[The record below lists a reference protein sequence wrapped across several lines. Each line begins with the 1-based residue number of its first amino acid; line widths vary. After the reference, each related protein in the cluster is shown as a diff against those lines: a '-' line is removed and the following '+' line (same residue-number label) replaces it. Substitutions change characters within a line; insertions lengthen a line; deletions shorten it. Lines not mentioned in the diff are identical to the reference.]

1 MFATGGV
8 MAACA
13 GSACM
18 TATCSCC
25 GAVGGAIAKI
35 SARALYVALFVLTTA
50 LAVVMRDYAK
60 PMLAKLP
67 WVVHAAGGAAGFE
80 PEDEWFGAQA
90 VYRVSLGAF
99 VFFAAMSL
107 LLADVRDR
115 ADPRDAMIQHG
126 NWTLK
131 VVAWVTC
138 LVFCLFFVGAHS
150 GVITAYVWFARVASG
165 LFLCAQSVILLDFA
179 FLWNASWLR
188 RSEHATERGDEK
200 AATGWIMGL
209 VLGTLVLFGG
219 AVALF
224 AFLYRWYVQGDAA
237 KCATNAWLISVVVV
251 FVVVC
256 AAASAHPAAA
266 ERGASVLPAAVVA
279 AYCAYLTHAAL
290 ASEPEMVNGAENEC
304 APKRASAGGA
314 GRREPA
320 GARRRGADA
329 PVGGVLGAAVRVG
342 GLFRGRRGRGR
353 SRDGFIARCRR
364 GRGRGRRGRGRGRRR
379 RRRRRVPRG
388 AGALLV
394 LVFPRRLRVGVGVP
408 GDAAHRL
415 GRARGRG
422 RRGRR
427 GHTGRGLGLGQR
439 LGQDCERLDHLA
451 AVRLDSRRAVR
462 HGGPRLSVTR
472 AKERDGRGPS
482 SSETRG
488 APKKDSPRRRETT
501 RVLPTYRSSY
511 RVT

>member
-165 LFLCAQSVILLDFA
+165 LFLCAQASFCWTSRFCGTRRGCAARSTPPARRREGRDGGDHGARARHARPVRRRGGALRVSVPVVRPGRRGEVRDKRVAHLRRRRFRRRLRRRFGA
-179 FLWNASWLR
+179 PGGGGARRLRAPRRGRRGVLRVPHATPRWLR
-188 RSEHATERGDEK
+188 AGDGERRGK
-200 AATGWIMGL
+200 R
-209 VLGTLVLFGG
+209 V
-219 AVALF
+219 
-224 AFLYRWYVQGDAA
+224 R
-237 KCATNAWLISVVVV
+237 
-251 FVVVC
+251 
-256 AAASAHPAAA
+256 A
-266 ERGASVLPAAVVA
+266 E
-279 AYCAYLTHAAL
+279 T
-290 ASEPEMVNGAENEC
+290 
-304 APKRASAGGA
+304 RASAGGA
-314 GRREPA
+314 GRSPPSSPA
-320 GARRRGADA
+320 RALTLLSVAYSALRCGSADFFGDA
-329 PVGGVLGAAVRVG
+329 GDGDDLGTASLLDAAGDGDGAAGDGDEADVG
-342 GLFRGRRGRGR
+342 
-353 SRDGFIARCRR
+353 
-364 GRGRGRRGRGRGRRR
+364 
-379 RRRRRVPRG
+379 G
-388 AGALLV
+388 AGAAFPAGPVRYSYSFFHGIFALASAYLGMLLTGWGA
-394 LVFPRRLRVGVGVP
+394 RGD
-408 GDAAHRL
+408 GDAGDA
-415 GRARGRG
+415 GTYG
-422 RRGRR
+422 
-427 GHTGRGLGLGQR
+427 TW
-439 LGQDCERLDHLA
+439 
-451 AVRLDSRRAVR
+451 
-462 HGGPRLSVTR
+462 TR
-472 AKERDGRGPS
+472 AGPASGSRLQSAWITSLLYAWTVAAPFVMEDRDF
-482 SSETRG
+482 
-488 APKKDSPRRRETT
+488 
-501 RVLPTYRSSY
+501 L
-511 RVT
+511 

>member
-131 VVAWVTC
+131 VVAWITC
-138 LVFCLFFVGAHS
+138 LVFCLFFLGAHS

-188 RSEHATERGDEK
+188 RSEHAAERGDEK
-200 AATGWIMGL
+200 AATGWILGL

-224 AFLYRWYVQGDAA
+224 AFLYQWYVQGDAA

-290 ASEPEMVNGAENEC
+290 ASEPGMVHGAENEC
-304 APKRASAGGA
+304 VPKHASAGGA

-320 GARRRGADA
+320 ELA
-329 PVGGVLGAAVRVG
+329 GAALTLLSVAYSALRCGSADFFGDAGDGDHLGTASLLDAAGDGDGAAGDGDDADVG
-342 GLFRGRRGRGR
+342 
-353 SRDGFIARCRR
+353 
-364 GRGRGRRGRGRGRRR
+364 
-379 RRRRRVPRG
+379 G
-388 AGALLV
+388 AGAAFPAGPTRYSYSFFHGVFALASAYLGMLLTGWGA
-394 LVFPRRLRVGVGVP
+394 RGD
-408 GDAAHRL
+408 GDAGDAGDIRDVDSGWASVWVKIVSAWITSL
-415 GRARGRG
+415 LYAW
-422 RRGRR
+422 
-427 GHTGRGLGLGQR
+427 TV
-439 LGQDCERLDHLA
+439 A
-451 AVRLDSRRAVR
+451 APFVMED
-462 HGGPRLSVTR
+462 
-472 AKERDGRGPS
+472 RDF
-482 SSETRG
+482 
-488 APKKDSPRRRETT
+488 
-501 RVLPTYRSSY
+501 L
-511 RVT
+511 